1 MESVAENFEK
11 QHSIDVKNRLKA
23 RLSLLEGVE
32 KMRKALSAD
41 NEAKLEIDS
50 LVDEIE
56 VDEDMTLE
64 VFNEMIEPYTQRLR
78 DLFAS
83 LVQELDDRF
92 GITNEDITKVEL
104 LGDVSRTT
112 IFQDVIKEA
121 FEIDS
126 LNRTMHSQ
134 NTIAKGASV
143 LSSIRNRKIQYNK
156 LPFVLADQ
164 QSQ

>member
-1 MESVAENFEK
+1 M
-11 QHSIDVKNRLKA
+11 
-23 RLSLLEGVE
+23 
-32 KMRKALSAD
+32 
-41 NEAKLEIDS
+41 
-50 LVDEIE
+50 
-56 VDEDMTLE
+56 
-64 VFNEMIEPYTQRLR
+64 
-78 DLFAS
+78 AS
-83 LVQELDDRF
+83 LVGELDDRF

-164 QSQ
+164 QS